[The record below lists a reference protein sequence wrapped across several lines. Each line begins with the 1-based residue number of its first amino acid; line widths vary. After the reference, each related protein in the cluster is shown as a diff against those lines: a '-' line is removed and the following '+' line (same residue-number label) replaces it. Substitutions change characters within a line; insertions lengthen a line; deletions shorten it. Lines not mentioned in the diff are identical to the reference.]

1 MANLVLTRPIGQSM
15 RLAELLLEQVPGA
28 HLIHLPLLSIIPNES
43 PADTHQLQTLVDAA
57 DLAIFVSPN
66 AIECGMRLL
75 QTSWPKSVPI
85 AVVGGGSA
93 EALERRG
100 ITADQGYQVF
110 FPKNPEHWDSEGL
123 WRELNQGQV
132 IWQGK
137 NILFLRGSGG
147 REWLSEQFLS
157 QGARTTQFE
166 TYRRIPLSKEATA
179 WQSLK
184 QVDAN
189 QSACLLTSSEAVHYL
204 AEYLK
209 QQDQLD
215 WGEDWLNFAKII
227 CSHPKIAQTAKNE
240 GFKKVE
246 LCSPGDDNLVL
257 ASQNWFNSLTS

>member
-15 RLAELLLEQVPGA
+15 RLAELLLARVPGVN
-28 HLIHLPLLSIIPNES
+28 LIHLPLLSIIPNES
-43 PADTHQLQTLVDAA
+43 QADTHQLQTLVDAA

-75 QTSWPKSVPI
+75 QKSWPQSVPI

-100 ITADQGYQVF
+100 ITADHGYQVF
-110 FPKNPEHWDSEGL
+110 FPKNPENWDSEGL
-123 WRELNQGQV
+123 WRELNQAQS

-157 QGARTTQFE
+157 HGAHTTQFE
-166 TYRRIPLSKEATA
+166 TYRRIPLSKEAPA
-179 WQSLK
+179 WQILK
-184 QVDAN
+184 KADAN
-189 QSACLLTSSEAVHYL
+189 QSACLLTSSEAVHYF
-204 AEYLK
+204 AEYLN

-215 WGEDWLNFAKII
+215 WSGSWFNFAKMI
-227 CSHPKIAQTAKNE
+227 CSHPKIAETAKNE
-240 GFKKVE
+240 GFKRVE
-246 LCSPGDDNLVL
+246 LCSPGDDNLVS
-257 ASQNWFNSLTS
+257 ASQNWFNSLTR